1 MLTLKEYLSKYSLEH
16 KALPS
21 FNIDSFEIYQA
32 VESVVAETG
41 FPCLVQL
48 SGGEDK
54 FIQAER
60 LFMLVKKARIDGL
73 PIFLNMDHGHD
84 INRLKQLIKLGFDMV
99 HFDGSDL
106 SFDQNLNKA
115 IPFIKE
121 IKAINSDALVE
132 VEFNKISLVDSQ
144 IVKESFTDPD
154 LAYDFLSQTKADLF
168 AISIGN
174 LHGVSLD
181 QPEVLDLKL
190 FEQIKAKLPQQFFT
204 LHGGSGVSRDQ
215 ISAAIKLGVVKIN
228 INTDLRIKFL
238 ESLRQNISHFDSQ
251 KIYDLFTPVITD
263 LKKVVKDKFLC
274 MM

>member
-1 MLTLKEYLSKYSLEH
+1 MLSLKEYLTQYSTQK

-84 INRLKQLIKLGFDMV
+84 PNRLKQLIKLGFDMV
-99 HFDGSDL
+99 HFDGSDF
-106 SFDQNLNKA
+106 SFDQNLSQA
-115 IPFIKE
+115 IPFVKE
-121 IKAINSDALVE
+121 IKSINPEALVE

-154 LAYDFLSQTKADLF
+154 LAFDFLSQTKADLF
-168 AISIGN
+168 AVSIGN
-174 LHGVSLD
+174 LHGVSVD
-181 QPEVLDLKL
+181 QPEILDLDL
-190 FEQIKAKLPQQFFT
+190 LNQIKTKLPQQFFT
-204 LHGGSGVSRDQ
+204 LHGGSGVSPDQ
-215 ISAAIKLGVVKIN
+215 ISAAIKLGIVKIN

-238 ESLRQNISHFDSQ
+238 ESLRKNISQFESQ

-263 LKKVVKDKFLC
+263 LKTIIKDKFLC

>member
-1 MLTLKEYLSKYSLEH
+1 MLTLKEYLSQYSLEH

-84 INRLKQLIKLGFDMV
+84 LDRLKKLINLGFDMV

-106 SFDQNLNKA
+106 SFDQNLDKA

-121 IKAINSDALVE
+121 IKDINPEALVE

-168 AISIGN
+168 AVSIGN

-204 LHGGSGVSRDQ
+204 LHGGSGVSSDQ

-238 ESLRQNISHFDSQ
+238 ESLRQNISHFESQ

-263 LKKVVKDKFLC
+263 LKTVIKDKFLC

>member
-84 INRLKQLIKLGFDMV
+84 LNRLKQLIKLGFDMV

-106 SFDQNLNKA
+106 SFDQNLQKA

-121 IKAINSDALVE
+121 IKSINPEALVE

-144 IVKESFTDPD
+144 IVEGSFTDPD
-154 LAYDFLSQTKADLF
+154 LAFDFLSQSKADLF
-168 AISIGN
+168 AVSIGN

-181 QPEVLDLKL
+181 KPEILDLDLLAKI
-190 FEQIKAKLPQQFFT
+190 QTKLPNQFFT
-204 LHGGSGVSRDQ
+204 LHGGSGVDQKQ
-215 ISAAIKLGVVKIN
+215 ISAAIKLGIVKIN

-238 ESLRQNISHFDSQ
+238 ESLKQNLAQFDSQ

-263 LKKVVKDKFLC
+263 LKTVIKDKFLC

>member
-181 QPEVLDLKL
+181 QPEALDLKL

>member
-204 LHGGSGVSRDQ
+204 LHGGSGVSSDQ

>member
-238 ESLRQNISHFDSQ
+238 ESLRQNISHFESQ

>member
-60 LFMLVKKARIDGL
+60 LFMLVRKARIDGL

-84 INRLKQLIKLGFDMV
+84 LNRLKKLINLGFDMV

-106 SFDQNLNKA
+106 SFDQNIDKTV
-115 IPFIKE
+115 PFIKE
-121 IKAINSDALVE
+121 IKNINPEALVE

-204 LHGGSGVSRDQ
+204 LHGGSGVSPDQ

-238 ESLRQNISHFDSQ
+238 ESLRQNISHFESQ
-251 KIYDLFTPVITD
+251 KIYDLFAPVVTD
-263 LKKVVKDKFLC
+263 LKTVIKDKFLC

>member
-106 SFDQNLNKA
+106 SFDQNLDKA

-121 IKAINSDALVE
+121 IKAINPDALVE

-204 LHGGSGVSRDQ
+204 LHGGSGVSPDQ

-263 LKKVVKDKFLC
+263 LKKVVKDNFLC